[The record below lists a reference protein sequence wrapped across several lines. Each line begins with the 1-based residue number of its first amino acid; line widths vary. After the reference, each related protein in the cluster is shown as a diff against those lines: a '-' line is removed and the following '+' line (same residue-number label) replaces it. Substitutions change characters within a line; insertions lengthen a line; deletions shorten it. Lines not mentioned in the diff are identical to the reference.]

1 MATVR
6 SAGARSNAPVWMEKP
21 SLGMQALKVAVL
33 AGITVVMLYPFV
45 YVISVSLSNSTIV
58 RRGGLILWPRGITLD
73 AYRTIFSTDVVPR
86 SLLVSIGITL
96 AGTAVSVV
104 MTVTLAYGLTR
115 TREVPGSR
123 FVLYVALFTM
133 LFGAGIIP
141 NYLLIKSLGMLD
153 TYASLII
160 PGAISAFNLVVIRN
174 FFMNLPREL
183 LDSARVDGASEW
195 RVLWSI
201 VIPLS
206 KAVIAVIA
214 LFYGVGYWNSFF
226 NALLYI
232 SDPQKWPVQLVLNQY
247 VVQGTPLAQVT
258 NPNAVQLAPEVI
270 KMAVLV
276 VATVPILAVYPF
288 LQKYFT
294 KGVLT
299 GAIKQ

>member
-1 MATVR
+1 
-6 SAGARSNAPVWMEKP
+6 
-21 SLGMQALKVAVL
+21 
-33 AGITVVMLYPFV
+33 
-45 YVISVSLSNSTIV
+45 
-58 RRGGLILWPRGITLD
+58 
-73 AYRTIFSTDVVPR
+73 
-86 SLLVSIGITL
+86 
-96 AGTAVSVV
+96 
-104 MTVTLAYGLTR
+104 
-115 TREVPGSR
+115 
-123 FVLYVALFTM
+123 M

-141 NYLLIKSLGMLD
+141 NYLLIKALGMLD

-195 RVLWSI
+195 RVLGSI

-232 SDPQKWPVQLVLNQY
+232 NDPGKWPVQLVLNQY